1 MSNRNLKRSVVVAVL
16 ASITL
21 TPGLTQVGIIP
32 ADTDMSTIMFG
43 KPFIIPNAGTFPLTD
58 IPPSMISSLLE
69 GPPTAEAPTIQN
81 APVTQN
87 FIQLAQ
93 PEEPTNYDTTYAAPA
108 YSGTD
113 LQGDL
118 GDSDVSEDSY

>member
-1 MSNRNLKRSVVVAVL
+1 
-16 ASITL
+16 
-21 TPGLTQVGIIP
+21 
-32 ADTDMSTIMFG
+32 
-43 KPFIIPNAGTFPLTD
+43 
-58 IPPSMISSLLE
+58 
-69 GPPTAEAPTIQN
+69 
-81 APVTQN
+81 VTQN

-93 PEEPTNYDTTYAAPA
+93 PEEPSTSDMNYAAPA